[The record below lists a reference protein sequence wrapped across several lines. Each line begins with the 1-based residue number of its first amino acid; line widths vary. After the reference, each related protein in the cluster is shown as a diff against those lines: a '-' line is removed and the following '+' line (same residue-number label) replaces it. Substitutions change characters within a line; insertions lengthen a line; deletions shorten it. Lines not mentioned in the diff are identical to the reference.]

1 MAKEHIERSEALQ
14 LVFDACACC
23 MDACEIDG
31 EDAMCDRCAI
41 EGIKLCLRDMPAAD
55 VVEVVRCKDCQYWE
69 QATPNSGNC
78 NRALE
83 ITAYANDFCSY
94 GERRAEDA

>member
-1 MAKEHIERSEALQ
+1 
-14 LVFDACACC
+14 
-23 MDACEIDG
+23 MDRLTGRGTFSVAAIYDKLAQY
-31 EDAMCDRCAI
+31 EDADERG
-41 EGIKLCLRDMPAAD
+41 ELVR
-55 VVEVVRCKDCQYWE
+55 VVRCEDCKYWE

-94 GERRAEDA
+94 GERREETDA